1 MDSVAA
7 IRKSRYAFVT
17 LPNYSLIALT
27 NAIEPLRMAN
37 TLSGQNAYEV
47 SIVSLD
53 GAPVVASNGL
63 QLTPTGALDQIGRVD
78 IVFVCGGVNVRE
90 AVSRPL
96 LTALRR
102 MDKIERDIEKY
113 RSALSE

>member
-37 TLSGQNAYEV
+37 TLSGQNAYEA

-63 QLTPTGALDQIGRVD
+63 QLTPTAALDQIGPGRY
-78 IVFVCGGVNVRE
+78 CVRM
-90 AVSRPL
+90 
-96 LTALRR
+96 RR
-102 MDKIERDIEKY
+102 RQMFARQC
-113 RSALSE
+113 RGRC